1 MSHPA
6 LTAGCLLV
14 LFSGAPLP
22 VAAQSPDR
30 PLKGTCIDVDLYGNL
45 YVLEAG
51 ENLLRRYGPDRAAA
65 GEIGGPGWGND
76 QFDNPAGV
84 WARNGIDVF
93 IADCNNHR
101 IQRFDRHLNFISS
114 LSTRESDVPDD
125 RFGYPMD
132 VALSRQGELFI
143 CDGENSRIVKV
154 NGLSQVER
162 SFGGFGA
169 GKGRLERPTRV
180 QIGPKDRVIVLDRAR
195 VAEFDG
201 FGNFIHDIGEGI
213 TATPIGI
220 FADPA
225 GVAVMD
231 STSLY
236 WFDADERLS
245 REFPLSTLAG
255 TAARATGSF
264 VFGGGNLY
272 LLTESG
278 LTVLPDPRHTR

>member
-1 MSHPA
+1 MSVPA
-6 LTAGCLLV
+6 LTAGCLIL
-14 LFSGAPLP
+14 LLSGTPLT
-22 VAAQSPDR
+22 VGAQSPER
-30 PLKGTCIDVDLYGNL
+30 TIKGTWIDVDLYGNI
-45 YVLEAG
+45 YVLDAG
-51 ENLLRRYGPDRAAA
+51 EDLLRRYGPDRAAA
-65 GEIGGPGWGND
+65 GDIGGPGWGNN
-76 QFDNPAGV
+76 QFDNPSGV

-114 LSTRESDVPDD
+114 FSTRDGDVPDD
-125 RFGYPMD
+125 RFGYPTD
-132 VALSRQGELFI
+132 VALSRLGELFI
-143 CDGENSRIVKV
+143 CDGENSRILKV

-201 FGNFIHDIGEGI
+201 FGNFIHDIGEGV
-213 TATPIGI
+213 TTTPLGI

-231 STSLY
+231 STTLY
-236 WFDADERLS
+236 WFDADERLAG
-245 REFPLSTLAG
+245 EFPLASLAG
-255 TAARATGSF
+255 PAAHPTGSF

-278 LTVLPDPRHTR
+278 LTVLPDPRNIR

>member
-1 MSHPA
+1 MSVPP
-6 LTAGCLLV
+6 LTAGCLILI
-14 LFSGAPLP
+14 LSGAPLP
-22 VAAQSPDR
+22 VAAQAPDR
-30 PLKGTCIDVDLYGNL
+30 AIKGTGLDVDLYGNL
-45 YVLEAG
+45 YVLDAG
-51 ENLLRRYGPDRAAA
+51 EDVLRRYGPDRTAA

-76 QFDNPAGV
+76 QFDKPSAV

-114 LSTRESDVPDD
+114 FSTRESDVPDD

-132 VALSRQGELFI
+132 VALSRLGELFI
-143 CDGENSRIVKV
+143 CDGENSRILKV

-201 FGNFIHDIGEGI
+201 FGNFIHDIGDGVI
-213 TATPIGI
+213 AAPLGI
-220 FADPA
+220 FADPE

-231 STSLY
+231 SSTIY
-236 WFDADERLS
+236 WFDADEKLS
-245 REFPLSTLAG
+245 GEFPLSSLAG
-255 TAARATGSF
+255 QAGRPTGSF

-272 LLTESG
+272 LLTEDG
-278 LTVLPDPRHTR
+278 LTVLPDPRHRQ